1 MCESTLT
8 IIYLVSLSIQV
19 PQNRCCSIFLSFNSQ
34 QRYNELISYQQLTLF
49 FCVIR
54 IGKRKCGKLG
64 RRQQLKTFIFGGI
77 DGGSTN
83 PENGFLFPNF
93 LRRSVLDAPTRDYRQ
108 FRSGGYQITTM
119 PYTNNN
125 GHGPGYHHQQSH
137 SVGGTIAA
145 SNILFPLNVDFHTG
159 QQQQFLHSSNLPL
172 NFTAT

>member
-1 MCESTLT
+1 MK
-8 IIYLVSLSIQV
+8 Q
-19 PQNRCCSIFLSFNSQ
+19 CCSIFLLFKSQ

-64 RRQQLKTFIFGGI
+64 RSQQL
-77 DGGSTN
+77 N

-93 LRRSVLDAPTRDYRQ
+93 LRRSVLDAPRDYRQ

-119 PYTNNN
+119 PYINNN
-125 GHGPGYHHQQSH
+125 GHGPGYYHQQSH

-145 SNILFPLNVDFHTG
+145 SNFLFPLNVDFHTG
-159 QQQQFLHSSNLPL
+159 QQQQFLHSSSVPL